1 MARSPYACEA
11 SALGGSIRRQRKE
24 ILMKVA
30 ILGAGRMGSAMALRL
45 LDTGHQVTV
54 WNRDPGRLAPL
65 ADAGASVADDITAAV
80 AEARVVITMVTDGA
94 AVRSVAMQMLPAM
107 PMDAAWV
114 QASTVGAEWA
124 DRLRAL
130 ADEHGRTVLD
140 APVSGST
147 GPARNGTLTWLVAG
161 PHEAVDAA
169 RPVLDALGQRLLV
182 VGARQE
188 ASRLKL
194 IINAWMTAA
203 TVAMADALR
212 SSDELGVARDALLDV
227 LSGGPLGMPYAL
239 QKAQQMT
246 ARDYE
251 PGFPVELALKDIR
264 LIEEVEQQ
272 TSPLVRELDRR
283 LTSAADAGHARDDLA
298 AVAAVA

>member
-1 MARSPYACEA
+1 
-11 SALGGSIRRQRKE
+11 
-24 ILMKVA
+24 MKVT

-45 LDTGHQVTV
+45 IDTGQEVTV
-54 WNRDPGRLAPL
+54 WNRERERVVPL
-65 ADAGASVADDITAAV
+65 ADAGATVADGIAVAVDDAAV
-80 AEARVVITMVTDGA
+80 IITMVTDGP
-94 AVRSVAMQMLPAM
+94 AVRSVAAEMLPAM
-107 PMDAAWV
+107 RSDAVWL

-124 DRLRAL
+124 DRLREL
-130 ADEHGRTVLD
+130 ADERGRAILD

-161 PHEAVDAA
+161 PQDAIDAA
-169 RPVLDALGQRLLV
+169 RPVLDALGQHVFL

-194 IINAWMTAA
+194 IVNAWMTAA

-212 SSDELGVARDALLDV
+212 ASDELGVPRDTLLDV

-239 QKAQQMT
+239 QKAQLMT
-246 ARDYE
+246 THDYT

-264 LIEEVEQQ
+264 LMEQAEMQ
-272 TSPLVRELDRR
+272 TPPLVRELDRR
-283 LTSAADAGHARDDLA
+283 LTNAADAGHALDDLA
-298 AVAAVA
+298 AVAAVD